1 MDEVYYNDLKRTYAD
16 AYERGYNRGFIS
28 GIRLLAEVY
37 ADTALMEKFNVKMNC
52 ESEEVSK

>member
-37 ADTALMEKFNVKMNC
+37 ADTALMEKFNVKMK
-52 ESEEVSK
+52 SEEVSK